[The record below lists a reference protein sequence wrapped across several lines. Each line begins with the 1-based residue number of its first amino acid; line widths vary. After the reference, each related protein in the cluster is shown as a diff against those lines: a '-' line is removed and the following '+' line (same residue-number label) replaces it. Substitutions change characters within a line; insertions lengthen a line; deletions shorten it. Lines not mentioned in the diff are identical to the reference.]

1 MLSGILPREAPKVK
15 AHTEHSQCLASRVIR
30 CSLDP
35 PGKDKDLPRD
45 WRCHPCEHWLT
56 CSCERRLL
64 QSRDALPMVSIPA
77 ECLPS
82 PDSVGM
88 GVVNKAHVQC
98 GQRRAARTASGASAA
113 GMGGSTGHWELLGQV
128 CPQVRPARSTPA
140 EDWGAKGEEA
150 LKSSS
155 EALCFRPADTSM
167 HHGSFLPAYM
177 MPVSQPWILSLK
189 WATEMAQRVRPL
201 PHKPDHLC
209 PTPGA
214 QLKRQPTPWGGPVT
228 STYMPSV
235 MVFTP
240 QPQTD
245 IQ

>member
-1 MLSGILPREAPKVK
+1 MLSGILTREAPEVK
-15 AHTEHSQCLASRVIR
+15 EHTKHSQCLATPVIR

-128 CPQVRPARSTPA
+128 CPQVRPARANQQRTEKPK
-140 EDWGAKGEEA
+140 ERK
-150 LKSSS
+150 
-155 EALCFRPADTSM
+155 
-167 HHGSFLPAYM
+167 
-177 MPVSQPWILSLK
+177 LSR
-189 WATEMAQRVRPL
+189 AAVRPCAFL
-201 PHKPDHLC
+201 QLTQAYIMVPSYLHTWCQFPNPEFC
-209 PTPGA
+209 P
-214 QLKRQPTPWGGPVT
+214 
-228 STYMPSV
+228 
-235 MVFTP
+235 
-240 QPQTD
+240 
-245 IQ
+245 